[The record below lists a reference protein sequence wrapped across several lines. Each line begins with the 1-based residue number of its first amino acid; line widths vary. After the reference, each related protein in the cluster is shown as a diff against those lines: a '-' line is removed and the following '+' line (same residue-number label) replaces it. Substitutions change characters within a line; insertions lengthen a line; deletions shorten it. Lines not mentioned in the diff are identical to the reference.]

1 MNYQEALKYKNK
13 SVKEADES
21 VTKLYHILIAPSDKT
36 ESVNYIHHFLKN
48 PKACKD
54 DSCKEF
60 SSDGN
65 FEVVS
70 VRKDDS

>member
-1 MNYQEALKYKNK
+1 MNYQQALKRKNK
-13 SVKEADES
+13 LIKDADES
-21 VTKLYHILIAPSDKT
+21 VKKLYHILIAPSDKT

-48 PKACKD
+48 PKVFKD
-54 DSCKEF
+54 GSCKKF

-70 VRKDDS
+70 VRKDDH